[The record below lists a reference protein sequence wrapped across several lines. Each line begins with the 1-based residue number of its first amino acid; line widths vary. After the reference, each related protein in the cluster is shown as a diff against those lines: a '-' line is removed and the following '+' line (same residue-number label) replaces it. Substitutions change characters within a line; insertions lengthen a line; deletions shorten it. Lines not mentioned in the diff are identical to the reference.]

1 MLISF
6 LICFF
11 ASAVG
16 AICGIGGGVVI
27 KPLLELFLDLPIT
40 VIHFLSSSTVLC
52 MSAYSVGSS
61 VGKGDRK
68 IDFAIGTPLAVGAAC
83 GGIVGKKLFSCFA
96 ESVSVL
102 QSWLLIVAMLACLV
116 YTIWQEK
123 FPSFCVRS
131 TIGCA
136 LAGLALGIFSGFLGI
151 GGGPINLM
159 VLMLCFAMGS
169 RKASVHSLYVILFSQ
184 SASFII
190 TISNGLPEV
199 DLWMLGLMSIAG
211 ILGGIVG
218 RCIHKTIRDATLKVL
233 LIGSIIGVI
242 VASSMNLL
250 M

>member
-1 MLISF
+1 MLIPF

-102 QSWLLIVAMLACLV
+102 QSWLLIAAMLACLV

-136 LAGLALGIFSGFLGI
+136 LAGYFFRILGHWWRSYQSYGTDAVLCYGFTKSISPQPLRD
-151 GGGPINLM
+151 P
-159 VLMLCFAMGS
+159 
-169 RKASVHSLYVILFSQ
+169 LF
-184 SASFII
+184 
-190 TISNGLPEV
+190 TICKFYYH
-199 DLWMLGLMSIAG
+199 DFQRIAG
-211 ILGGIVG
+211 SGSLDTGAYEHCGDIG
-218 RCIHKTIRDATLKVL
+218 RYCRTVY
-233 LIGSIIGVI
+233 S
-242 VASSMNLL
+242 
-250 M
+250 